1 MPGRVHRHRV
11 RDPKTGEM
19 KSYLFYH
26 RKDGAWEIHGVRH
39 ARYTVQGDRK
49 RRAKTKQSKKGR
61 GKRKRRTGYPH
72 TGDRR
77 GKRV

>member
-11 RDPKTGEM
+11 RDPKTGKM
-19 KSYLFYH
+19 KTWLFYH

-49 RRAKTKQSKKGR
+49 KRAKTKQSKK
-61 GKRKRRTGYPH
+61 KRRKGYPH